1 MPIKKLG
8 RPVVVEG
15 PDGSGK
21 STLCRDL
28 SYTLEVEVFHTGG
41 PIKSE
46 KEYRERAAD
55 LRARGGIIF
64 DRHPDISGRVYSI
77 FQPEDGF
84 VPTTWHA
91 LTPMRPVVIFCTH
104 VPQVGNSLDEFLATQ
119 KGKAH
124 KDREYATKVWESAQE
139 IQSRYADIVP
149 TVEPLPG
156 VDVVFYDYE
165 VHRLPETVVE
175 LAKLGV

>member
-1 MPIKKLG
+1 MLINKLG

-28 SYTLEVEVFHTGG
+28 SHMLGVEAFHTGG

-46 KEYRERAAD
+46 KEYWERADD
-55 LRARGGIIF
+55 LRARGSIIF
-64 DRHPDISGRVYSI
+64 DRHLDISGRVYSI

-84 VPTTWHA
+84 IPTTWHV
-91 LTPMRPVVIFCTH
+91 LTSMRSVVIFCTR
-104 VPQVGNSLDEFLATQ
+104 VPRVGDSLDEFLATQ
-119 KGKAH
+119 KGKSH
-124 KDREYATKVWESAQE
+124 KDREYATKVWKSAQE
-139 IQSRYADIVP
+139 IRSRYVDILP
-149 TVEPLPG
+149 TVELLPG
-156 VDVVFYDYE
+156 VDVVLYDYE
-165 VHRLPETVVE
+165 IHSLSEVIGK